1 MIEYIYSLLELIFPF
16 DFLKYDFM
24 KNALIA
30 VILITPLFA
39 KVGTMIVS
47 SRLAFFSDALGHSAL
62 CGIALGS
69 LTGLLNPEISMIIFA
84 VAFSVLLYYV
94 KEKDKS
100 SEDTLISVLSS
111 FAIALGLVILSKNG
125 GFSKYSNF
133 LVGDILSVNKS
144 DIIFLFLIYIVVS
157 IIWHNIYNK
166 LLIISINSSMAKSKN
181 IDVRLYEN
189 IFLILVA
196 VIVTV
201 SIRWVGIL
209 MINALLIIPCAA
221 AKNIA
226 KNMRSYQIISVLLG
240 LISGV
245 LGLFVSYGLNTAAG
259 PSICIIAVII
269 FFASVVYKNF
279 RRI

>member
-1 MIEYIYSLLELIFPF
+1 MVEYIYAILEFILPF
-16 DFLKYDFM
+16 EFIEYDFM

-30 VILITPLFA
+30 IVLITPLFA
-39 KVGTMIVS
+39 KVGTMIVN

-69 LTGLLNPEISMIIFA
+69 LIGILNPSISMIIFA
-84 VAFSVLLYYV
+84 VLFAVLLYYI

-111 FAIALGLVILSKNG
+111 FAIALGLLILSKNG
-125 GFSKYSNF
+125 GFAKYSGF
-133 LVGDILSVNKS
+133 LVGDILSVSKS
-144 DIIFLFLIYIVVS
+144 DIIFLIFTYIIVS
-157 IIWHNIYNK
+157 IIWHFIYNK

-181 IDVRLYEN
+181 INVRLYEN

-226 KNMRSYQIISVLLG
+226 FNMRSYQLLSVTIG
-240 LISGV
+240 LVSGV
-245 LGLFVSYGLNTAAG
+245 LGLYMS
-259 PSICIIAVII
+259 
-269 FFASVVYKNF
+269 
-279 RRI
+279 